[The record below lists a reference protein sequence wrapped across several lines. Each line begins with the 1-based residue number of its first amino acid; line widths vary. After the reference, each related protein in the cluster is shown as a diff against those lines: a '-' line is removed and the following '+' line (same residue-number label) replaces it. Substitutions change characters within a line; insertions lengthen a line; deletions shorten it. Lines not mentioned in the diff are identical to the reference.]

1 MATTENTTNSETVKL
16 SCYVDKEFKKE
27 IKEHCKKIGLSESS
41 YLRMLAIQ
49 DIKK

>member
-1 MATTENTTNSETVKL
+1 MSTTQNTKKTSTIKL
-16 SCYVDKEFKKE
+16 SCYVDKEFRNE